1 MSWKDS
7 VSELKWIYFIFNY
20 IFKVNFIQT
29 GMIKKY
35 VSTNISTST
44 RMDLLFFQIEN
55 ITLLNTR

>member
-7 VSELKWIYFIFNY
+7 VSELKWNYFIFNY

-29 GMIKKY
+29 GIIKKN
-35 VSTNISTST
+35 VSTNISTSK